1 MTQKFFLKIDAESPD
16 GEAVKCETQ
25 IKVACSTEMA
35 VGILANLIKQ
45 DSNLKRLI
53 TEALLISIGDDITTE
68 SISDEEYAKRSKEE
82 DKTDLD
88 F

>member
-25 IKVACSTEMA
+25 IKVACSGEMA
-35 VGILANLIKQ
+35 VGVLANIIKQ
-45 DSNLKRLI
+45 DSNLKKLF
-53 TEALLISIGDDITTE
+53 TEALLMSMGNDVMTE
-68 SISDEEYAKRSKEE
+68 SISDEEYAKRSEGE
-82 DKTDLD
+82 DKTDLE